1 VFTHL
6 LPIRLGACCLV
17 AGAIL
22 ALGAGQSAKA
32 ASSCGILTTS
42 GHSFIVVATG
52 MPCSAATGIVRR
64 LGAQTA
70 TLHVGQTVKVAR
82 PPAGFVCVIQNR
94 AKPAGSC
101 NSGPRKIVTWLV
113 AA

>member
-1 VFTHL
+1 MPRQFPV
-6 LPIRLGACCLV
+6 RLGACCLV
-17 AGAIL
+17 AGATI
-22 ALGAGQSAKA
+22 AVATAGSANA
-32 ASSCGILTTS
+32 ASSCGILATS

-52 MPCSAATGIVRR
+52 MPCSAATGIVRK
-64 LGAQTA
+64 LAAQTA
-70 TLHVGQTVKVAR
+70 RLHVGQTVKVAH

>member
-1 VFTHL
+1 MPRL
-6 LPIRLGACCLV
+6 LPARLGVCCLV
-17 AGAIL
+17 AGVALAITIGGN
-22 ALGAGQSAKA
+22 ANA

-52 MPCSAATGIVRR
+52 MPCSAATGIVRK
-64 LGAQTA
+64 LAAQTA
-70 TLHVGQTVKVAR
+70 RLHVGQTVKVAH

>member
-1 VFTHL
+1 MPRL
-6 LPIRLGACCLV
+6 SPIRLGACCLV
-17 AGAIL
+17 AGVTFA
-22 ALGAGQSAKA
+22 SATGGSANA

-52 MPCSAATGIVRR
+52 MPCTAATGIVRK
-64 LGAQTA
+64 LAAQTA
-70 TLHVGQTVKVAR
+70 TLRVGQTVRVAH
-82 PPAGFVCVIQNR
+82 PPAGFVCVVQNR

-101 NSGPRKIVTWLV
+101 NSGPRKVVTWLV